1 MEDSLKTIVLASNP
15 FPYSYKTPR
24 RNHGLEEDEITYL
37 GP

>member
-15 FPYSYKTPR
+15 FPYSY
-24 RNHGLEEDEITYL
+24 NHGLEEDEITYL